1 MWGIFRLLWKV
12 LQNAKFGLVFPSS
25 CSKYIYSKTKK
36 EAEMKPES
44 GSEPAVAGIQG
55 RCWAGYVRMALIP
68 VKDV

>member
-1 MWGIFRLLWKV
+1 
-12 LQNAKFGLVFPSS
+12 
-25 CSKYIYSKTKK
+25 
-36 EAEMKPES
+36 MKPES